1 MQIKRFEAKD
11 MTAALAKIKQEFG
24 PDAVILSAKSIRTY
38 GMLGGAKT
46 KGVEVTAA
54 IDPTASK
61 PPEQPAQSRRP
72 GDDVVTLS
80 MTAARRQSGGRLM
93 SSINSGLAG
102 IKDRLGRSMP
112 EPSPATPPPSDGRLG
127 AHLSRQGINRMLAE
141 RCLRHIGPSP
151 ARLGDALADALR
163 SEGVG
168 AAGPEEQASG
178 VMVFVGPPGV
188 GKTTTLIK
196 LATRTAV
203 DDRRRVGLVTLDH
216 KRIGAVEQMQLYADI
231 LQVPME
237 TAFDAPSFK
246 RSLSRLAECDA
257 VLVDTPG
264 IAPGDA
270 EAVASLQ
277 KLLRAGRRRSVHLV
291 IGACTKE
298 EDLDRVV
305 DGFRPL
311 APVALAVTKFDES
324 VNCGS
329 VVNVLHRSALPLSFI
344 GDGSEIPEDLHP
356 GSVSWLARRLLAGY
370 SANAVPAPRP
380 KAAPKHRQRTRATM
394 VRPQPLDGDEQPF
407 VANSNSDI
415 FHRTD
420 CKWTK
425 MIKTENF
432 LSFSSME
439 DALSQG
445 FNPCRYCKPQPT
457 ASGKRVL
464 TETGTAHMAGYR

>member
-54 IDPTASK
+54 IDPTALNR
-61 PPEQPAQSRRP
+61 PEQPVPSRRP

-80 MTAARRQSGGRLM
+80 MAAARRQSGGRLM
-93 SSINSGLAG
+93 TSINSGLAG
-102 IKDRLGRSMP
+102 IKDRLGRPMP
-112 EPSPATPPPSDGRLG
+112 ESSPATPTPSDDRLG
-127 AHLSRQGINRMLAE
+127 AHLTRQGINRMLAE
-141 RCLRHIGPSP
+141 KCLRRMGPAP
-151 ARLGDALADALR
+151 ARLGNALTDALS
-163 SEGVG
+163 SEGVS
-168 AAGPEEQASG
+168 AAGPAATLKAPG

-196 LATRTAV
+196 IATRMAV
-203 DDRRRVGLVTLDH
+203 DEGRRVGLVTLDH
-216 KRIGAVEQMQLYADI
+216 KRIGAVEQLQLYADI
-231 LQVPME
+231 LQLPME
-237 TAFDAPSFK
+237 TAFDASSFK
-246 RSLSRLAECDA
+246 SALTRLAECDA
-257 VLVDTPG
+257 VVVDTPG
-264 IAPGDA
+264 IAPSDA
-270 EAVASLQ
+270 DAVASLQ
-277 KLLRAGRRRSVHLV
+277 KLLRADRRRFVHLV
-291 IGACTKE
+291 IGACMKE

-311 APVALAVTKFDES
+311 NPGALAVTQFDES
-324 VNCGS
+324 VNCGN
-329 VVNVLHRSALPLSFI
+329 VVNVLHRSAIPLSWI
-344 GDGSEIPEDLHP
+344 SDGGEIPEDLHP

-370 SANAVPAPRP
+370 TPR
-380 KAAPKHRQRTRATM
+380 AASTGRLKTGTKHRRRVAV
-394 VRPQPLDGDEQPF
+394 VRPQPLDGDDQPF

-420 CKWTK
+420 CKWTQ
-425 MIKTENF
+425 MIKSENF
-432 LSFSSME
+432 LSFSSMA
-439 DALSQG
+439 DALAQG

-464 TETGTAHMAGYR
+464 TETGTANMAGYR